1 VTAGGRSRWRHEDV
15 IPWQERAVSRVRRAR
30 PVLALDA
37 MGVLYET
44 GDDVGGLLVP
54 FVQRRGSSATVAE
67 IERAYLA
74 ASYGQIDAA
83 AFWERLGLDP
93 AVEDEYLAGH
103 RLSAGVRALLEGTGG
118 LFDSLCCLSNDV
130 AAWSAKLRRRHALDA
145 AIPRWFVSGEI
156 GLRKPDPGIY
166 RHMRVHL
173 GGPTSDILF
182 VDDRV
187 ANLDVARKL
196 GLHTLLFDPSQTR
209 EPGGHPRIARL
220 EDLLDP
226 AVVARATAGRP
237 RR

>member
-1 VTAGGRSRWRHEDV
+1 M
-15 IPWQERAVSRVRRAR
+15 SRVRRSR

-54 FVQRRGSSATVAE
+54 FAQGRGSTATVAE
-67 IERAYLA
+67 IEKAYLA

-83 AFWERLGLDP
+83 SFWERLGLDP
-93 AVEDEYLAGH
+93 DVEDEYLSGH
-103 RLSAGVRALLEGTGG
+103 RLSSGVQALLDGAGG
-118 LFDSLCCLSNDV
+118 LFDSVCCLSNDV
-130 AAWSAKLRRRHALDA
+130 AAWSAKLRKSHALEP
-145 AIPRWFVSGEI
+145 AIPLWFVSGEI

-173 GGPTSDILF
+173 GGPATGILF

-187 ANLDVARKL
+187 PNLDVARKL
-196 GLHTLLFDPSQTR
+196 GLHTLLFDPAGKT
-209 EPGGHPRIARL
+209 EPGAHPRIARL
-220 EDLLDP
+220 EELLDP
-226 AVVARATAGRP
+226 KIVARATGRRP

>member
-1 VTAGGRSRWRHEDV
+1 M
-15 IPWQERAVSRVRRAR
+15 SRVRRSR

-44 GDDVGGLLVP
+44 GDDVGELLVP
-54 FVQRRGSSATVAE
+54 FARRRGSTAADVE

-74 ASYGQIDAA
+74 ASYGQIDAPH
-83 AFWERLGLDP
+83 FWERIGLAP
-93 AVEDEYLAGH
+93 VLEDEYLAGH
-103 RLSAGVRALLEGTGG
+103 RLSPGVRELLDGATG
-118 LFDSLCCLSNDV
+118 LFDSVCCLSNDV
-130 AAWSAKLRRRHALDA
+130 AAWSAKLRRSHALEA

-173 GGPTSDILF
+173 GGPSSSILF

-196 GLHTLLFDPSQTR
+196 GLHTLLFDPSATM
-209 EPGGHPRIARL
+209 EPGGHPRIGRL
-220 EDLLDP
+220 QDLLDP
-226 AVVARATAGRP
+226 TVVARATARRP

>member
-1 VTAGGRSRWRHEDV
+1 M
-15 IPWQERAVSRVRRAR
+15 SRVRRSR

-54 FVQRRGSSATVAE
+54 FAQGRGSTATVAE
-67 IERAYLA
+67 IEKAHLA

-83 AFWERLGLDP
+83 SFWERLGLDP
-93 AVEDEYLAGH
+93 AVEDEYLSGH
-103 RLSAGVRALLEGTGG
+103 RLSSGVQALLDGAGG
-118 LFDSLCCLSNDV
+118 LFDSVCCLSNDV
-130 AAWSAKLRRRHALDA
+130 AAWSAKLRKNHALEA
-145 AIPRWFVSGEI
+145 AIPHWFVSGEI

-173 GGPTSDILF
+173 GGPSSNILF

-187 ANLDVARKL
+187 PNLDVARKL
-196 GLHTLLFDPSQTR
+196 GLHTLLFDPSETM

-220 EDLLDP
+220 EELLDP
-226 AVVARATAGRP
+226 KIVARATGRRP